1 MLAALCLCLAAA
13 CVAAIDGKD
22 ASRTVTPD
30 TVEGE
35 DGWRSGF
42 FTTDDNVKIRF
53 EEYGEGSTT
62 ILGVHGYM
70 SSGIMYKETFGYM
83 QGDYRFV
90 TYDQRAH
97 GRSDTP
103 SDGYTMARYAQ
114 DLRGLIQHLGLKNIV
129 VIGYS
134 MGVRVVWDYIKQ
146 YGDGDFDKII
156 CTVQSP
162 KMYNDETYDLGA
174 KGVDLKAVFDLMI
187 QYNASYT
194 AVIQSQMNSFKGFIE
209 SHKAYKDF
217 YENAVT
223 YDPGAM
229 TRLLIG
235 MYSTD
240 YWDVL
245 PKITKPVLFVAA
257 ENDRNP
263 LASAEKQKSL
273 VQGESSL
280 VVIPAYGH
288 LFVFNAPELYAAE
301 IRKFIEGI

>member
-1 MLAALCLCLAAA
+1 
-13 CVAAIDGKD
+13 
-22 ASRTVTPD
+22 
-30 TVEGE
+30 
-35 DGWRSGF
+35 
-42 FTTDDNVKIRF
+42 
-53 EEYGEGSTT
+53 
-62 ILGVHGYM
+62 
-70 SSGIMYKETFGYM
+70 MYKETFGYIK
-83 QGDYRFV
+83 GDYRFV
-90 TYDQRAH
+90 IYDERAH
-97 GRSDTP
+97 GQSDTP
-103 SDGYTMARYAQ
+103 KEGYTMARYAQ
-114 DLRGLIQHLGLKNIV
+114 DLQNLINRLNLKNII

-134 MGVRVVWDYIKQ
+134 MGVRIVWEYIKQ
-146 YGDGDFDKII
+146 YVDGDFDKII

-174 KGVDLKAVFDLMI
+174 KGVDLKAVFDLMT

-194 AVIQSQMNSFKGFIE
+194 AIIQSQINNAKSFIE

-217 YENAVT
+217 YELAVT

-263 LASAEKQKSL
+263 LASVEKQKSL

-280 VVIPAYGH
+280 VVIPGYGH
-288 LFVFNAPELYAAE
+288 LFNFNAPELYAAE
-301 IRKFIEGI
+301 IKNFIEGV